1 MTGGH
6 VVVGVSGS
14 LGSLAALRAAV
25 DEARNSGRA
34 LAAVTA
40 WEPPEGEILYARNP
54 DSAWAAYHE
63 DLARETLDR
72 AVEEALGGLP
82 EDVAVRKLVV
92 RGKAGRVLCA
102 LADRPQDLLVIGA
115 RPGVR
120 RAPVRRYVQQH
131 AHSAVLTAPAP
142 CLPRHTVR
150 ALRHARAEDFAL
162 HG

>member
-1 MTGGH
+1 MTRGR

-34 LAAVTA
+34 LVAVTA
-40 WEPPEGEILYARNP
+40 WEPPEGELLYARNP

-63 DLARETLDR
+63 GLARQTLDR
-72 AVEEALGGLP
+72 AVEEALGALP
-82 EDVAVRKLVV
+82 EDVAVRKRVV

-102 LADRPQDLLVIGA
+102 LAERLDGLLVIGA

-120 RAPVRRYVQQH
+120 RAPVRRYVQRH
-131 AHSAVLTAPAP
+131 VRSAVLTAPAP
-142 CLPRHTVR
+142 SLSRHTVR

>member
-1 MTGGH
+1 MTGGR

-25 DEARNSGRA
+25 DEARNGGRA
-34 LAAVTA
+34 LVAVTA

-82 EDVAVRKLVV
+82 EDVAGRKLVV

-102 LADRPQDLLVIGA
+102 LADRPEDLLVIGA

-120 RAPVRRYVQQH
+120 RAPVRRYIQQH
-131 AHSAVLTAPAP
+131 ARSAFLTTPAP
-142 CLPRHTVR
+142 RLPRHTVR